1 MRLQDKRARQ
11 SNALLFSPRQ
21 FCRTMVKSLAQTG
34 VVEQPPGALFEIRGS
49 VLRHQGRY
57 QNILEHRALRQ
68 QVVVLKN
75 KTYLFVPECG
85 QTPVVKQKGVT
96 AAQGNRSRTGG
107 LERAQ
112 DVKQRAF
119 SAAGGTDD

>member
-49 VLRHQGRY
+49 VQRHQGRY

-68 QVVVLKN
+68 QVAVLKN
-75 KTYLFVPECG
+75 KTYRFVPECG
-85 QTPVVKQKGVT
+85 HTPVGKQQGFT
-96 AAQGNRSRTGG
+96 AAQGNPCPTWG
-107 LERAQ
+107 
-112 DVKQRAF
+112 
-119 SAAGGTDD
+119 